1 MPEVHHTERHDRFAA
16 SSAREDHRVHQPDRL
31 GGWQRKG
38 NFIHYLL
45 PVHGVFLLLLW
56 IMMPKVW
63 SIFVEGQV
71 SHDLSTAGTERF
83 RNGCKILPPLALC
96 QTFVVFVVAVGSLSR
111 RSCLNKF

>member
-1 MPEVHHTERHDRFAA
+1 
-16 SSAREDHRVHQPDRL
+16 
-31 GGWQRKG
+31 
-38 NFIHYLL
+38 
-45 PVHGVFLLLLW
+45 
-56 IMMPKVW
+56 MPKVW

-111 RSCLNKF
+111 CSCLNKF